1 MGQSEFRLQEW
12 LKQVDQRA
20 NEMKAKKSPS
30 AATPSAQTTTHP
42 RVTPMVRKSEPVPE
56 ARDRVMP
63 SIMAGIEGVDEGV
76 GEVRRLEVK
85 PQNRA
90 VATVE
95 TTDNSFLEVDEDDA
109 VDIPRVE
116 DHIPFL
122 DTTPRS
128 PTPGIELPDPSPSL
142 SEWTGDP
149 RPKVQVPYS
158 QPKQTEAVQTPKA
171 RQPRAS
177 VQQAAVDAGEQLQ
190 ENWNRMP
197 KHLQILFASNG
208 QEVAQN
214 SYKAFRETR
223 GELVARLLDPII
235 SLEETARVLNVC
247 PTTVRRYTNK
257 GLLMHFRTAGN
268 QRRFRLSEVLSFMDK
283 SQPDQEAAG

>member
-1 MGQSEFRLQEW
+1 MQEW

-20 NEMKAKKSPS
+20 NEMKTKKAPAAPKPS
-30 AATPSAQTTTHP
+30 DPVSVHP
-42 RVTPMVRKSEPVPE
+42 RVTPMVRKPEPVQTSGT
-56 ARDRVMP
+56 VMP
-63 SIMAGIEGVDEGV
+63 SIVAGIDLDEGV

-85 PQNRA
+85 PQNRS

-95 TTDNSFLEVDEDDA
+95 TANPRNPFIEIDEDDT

-116 DHIPFL
+116 DHIAFL
-122 DTTPRS
+122 DTPSRS
-128 PTPGIELPDPSPSL
+128 SAPAIELPDPGPSL

-149 RPKVQVPYS
+149 RPKI
-158 QPKQTEAVQTPKA
+158 E
-171 RQPRAS
+171 QPRIEPRISDPVPAPKVERVKVAAPVAPDAS
-177 VQQAAVDAGEQLQ
+177 ASEQLR
-190 ENWNRMP
+190 ENWDRMP
-197 KHLQILFASNG
+197 KHLQILFASSG

-214 SYKAFRETR
+214 SYKAFRESR

-268 QRRFRLSEVLSFMDK
+268 QRRFRLSEVLSFMDR
-283 SQPDQEAAG
+283 SQAELKASG